1 MKVSIRGSETEE
13 QYYSQKLEKNYAQSR
28 SFYRERLFAR
38 TALVVGVGL
47 MAFFVI
53 VDAVPTLGL
62 IGLACTTAGAV
73 ALWNL
78 PRRMRKLD
86 RIGDAIR
93 EELTHAEVSHGNLP

>member
-1 MKVSIRGSETEE
+1 MNVSLRDSETEE

-47 MAFFVI
+47 MAFFV
-53 VDAVPTLGL
+53 VVKAVPILGL
-62 IGLACTTAGAV
+62 LGLASTTAGAV
-73 ALWNL
+73 VLWNL

-86 RIGDAIR
+86 RYWRRHPRGVDPR
-93 EELTHAEVSHGNLP
+93 